1 MRQNATNDW
10 KLQDG
15 VSPIIGNIGSSF
27 YRCKWVSQLA
37 HLQCSCQT
45 ESCEDKTTTAIPETP
60 TCSPAAT
67 IDTTTPLNNTSTTSE
82 AILGSATGL
91 LLVVLVGVTIGWICT
106 CIVMRRRHGQ
116 YHINHRHTDANGYT
130 YAHSTT
136 STPHPAPSCEAPDTT
151 YSSLGQTYETIPP
164 RVVQSFETLTVNE
177 SYEPARSI
185 AKDDDTYSKLDNSVT
200 RRQGDSEPH
209 RVMDKYQQR
218 VDSRIDYS
226 TQGQDEL
233 VEDSY
238 SKLADSKL
246 VGDDSYSK
254 LAGAASKRYD
264 YYELE
269 PQGLQSSADQKSF
282 KIVMK
287 GTECAGEENTIEGA
301 GGREGSVCSEGAED
315 YEVPIKGNVED
326 A

>member
-1 MRQNATNDW
+1 M
-10 KLQDG
+10 
-15 VSPIIGNIGSSF
+15 
-27 YRCKWVSQLA
+27 
-37 HLQCSCQT
+37 
-45 ESCEDKTTTAIPETP
+45 
-60 TCSPAAT
+60 
-67 IDTTTPLNNTSTTSE
+67 
-82 AILGSATGL
+82 
-91 LLVVLVGVTIGWICT
+91 
-106 CIVMRRRHGQ
+106 
-116 YHINHRHTDANGYT
+116 
-130 YAHSTT
+130 
-136 STPHPAPSCEAPDTT
+136 
-151 YSSLGQTYETIPP
+151 
-164 RVVQSFETLTVNE
+164 TVNE
-177 SYEPARSI
+177 AYGPARSI
-185 AKDDDTYSKLDNSVT
+185 AQDDDTYSKLGNSVT

-233 VEDSY
+233 VDDSY
-238 SKLADSKL
+238 SKLADSKLVGDDSYSKL

-282 KIVMK
+282 KIVTK
-287 GTECAGEENTIEGA
+287 ETECAGGGNTIEGA

-326 A
+326 AQTINF